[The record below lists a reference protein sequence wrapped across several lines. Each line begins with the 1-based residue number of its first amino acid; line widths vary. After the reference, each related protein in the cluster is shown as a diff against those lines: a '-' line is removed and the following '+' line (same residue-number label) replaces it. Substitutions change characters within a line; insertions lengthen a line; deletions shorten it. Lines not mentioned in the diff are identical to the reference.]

1 MVTSGEEGQKPG
13 LGWAVGLTGCEKSN
27 AGPGPLCELLL
38 WPERRMRKGSWLGQH
53 GHSCPVKEKWLVV
66 NVDDSYDSAGCTDA
80 LEASD

>member
-1 MVTSGEEGQKPG
+1 
-13 LGWAVGLTGCEKSN
+13 
-27 AGPGPLCELLL
+27 
-38 WPERRMRKGSWLGQH
+38 MRKGSWLGQH